1 MEGMLQYL
9 EIFKKGESSTKKII
23 ALLATLVIS
32 LTACVVDIQETES
45 GDLQEL
51 INSIK
56 IEDDQDVY
64 YDRSEWTS
72 SSQLYLCNNHRHDH
86 NRNSY
91 TGDDDGKFTSI
102 RAYAYYESVWYDWD
116 NDVYTDPYTGYI
128 IKSVK
133 ETDYDHI
140 IPLAY
145 ANAHGGSEWSGDKK
159 KEYSDDPSVGVC
171 CNKSENCIKGAKGPS
186 EWLPKE
192 NQDDYCYTW
201 LVIANKYDLSI
212 SQDDIDVILSCI
224 DGDEIIIN
232 ALVE

>member
-1 MEGMLQYL
+1 M
-9 EIFKKGESSTKKII
+9 II
-23 ALLATLVIS
+23 VLLATLVIS

-102 RAYAYYESVWYDWD
+102 RAYAYE
-116 NDVYTDPYTGYI
+116 
-128 IKSVK
+128 
-133 ETDYDHI
+133 
-140 IPLAY
+140 PLPLHPHCHPAR
-145 ANAHGGSEWSGDKK
+145 
-159 KEYSDDPSVGVC
+159 DDPRRQNRHQTLHQFIKHFRTLFQPFVVIK
-171 CNKSENCIKGAKGPS
+171 NAPKSPSAKK
-186 EWLPKE
+186 PKTRG
-192 NQDDYCYTW
+192 QHSK
-201 LVIANKYDLSI
+201 AR
-212 SQDDIDVILSCI
+212 
-224 DGDEIIIN
+224 
-232 ALVE
+232 